1 MEQHIE
7 AKPDGFEAQEL
18 MRLLYRGVKEIV
30 FAVTHTLEG
39 STQTLEN
46 RRRLSALFD
55 GNCDTWLGGREQEYE
70 ILRRPVRSLDLP
82 SCLHSRDRRP
92 QDRPEDHP
100 QDRR

>member
-1 MEQHIE
+1 MVL
-7 AKPDGFEAQEL
+7 K
-18 MRLLYRGVKEIV
+18 IV
-30 FAVTHTLEG
+30 L
-39 STQTLEN
+39 
-46 RRRLSALFD
+46 RSALQIA
-55 GNCDTWLGGREQEYE
+55 GRLGGREQEYE